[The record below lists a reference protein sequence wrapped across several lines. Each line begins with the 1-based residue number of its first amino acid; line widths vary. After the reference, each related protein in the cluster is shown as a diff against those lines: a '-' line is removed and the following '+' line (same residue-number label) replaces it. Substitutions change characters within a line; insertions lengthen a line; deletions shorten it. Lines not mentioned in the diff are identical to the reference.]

1 MFYTLLCQGKLCPI
15 SKVTTEYSETI
26 DTRLRLL
33 KGFVDSQKDSVA
45 TAACHDSRADP
56 LPGGR
61 RSSLAAGAS
70 DRDKP
75 NKRPCSYLLFFLFVN
90 SFIIQYT
97 LQLKIFFHSVSFF
110 RKLPQCIYQGLC
122 VFPYG
127 SVLRNLFLNQVCYC
141 YMIYNYH
148 HSDTLTSINHAPTVV
163 ITIRQYLSS
172 NQDSDISI
180 YIKYT

>member
-45 TAACHDSRADP
+45 TAAYHDSRANLYRKVVEVHLRLG
-56 LPGGR
+56 LPTEINQT
-61 RSSLAAGAS
+61 SALALIF
-70 DRDKP
+70 
-75 NKRPCSYLLFFLFVN
+75 YFFFVY
-90 SFIIQYT
+90 SIIILYT
-97 LQLKIFFHSVSFF
+97 LQLKIFFYSVSFF
-110 RKLPQCIYQGLC
+110 RKLPQCIHQGLC